1 LDAESPGQIYLTN
14 EQFPWRF
21 SSLVVR
27 TTGAPILAAPYVARV
42 VHDLDANQPVS
53 NVATMDDL
61 MSQLL
66 RGRRFILML
75 LSSFAAVAIT
85 LAAIGLYGVV
95 AYGVSQRRREFGVR
109 MALGAQS
116 REIARMIVMEGGRI
130 AAAGVVVG
138 GLGALA
144 TGRFMAAFLFEVS
157 ARDAGLLAIVSGGLI
172 AVALLACVV
181 PAHRATTV
189 DAAEVLRGE

>member
-1 LDAESPGQIYLTN
+1 
-14 EQFPWRF
+14 
-21 SSLVVR
+21 
-27 TTGAPILAAPYVARV
+27 
-42 VHDLDANQPVS
+42 
-53 NVATMDDL
+53 
-61 MSQLL
+61 
-66 RGRRFILML
+66 
-75 LSSFAAVAIT
+75 
-85 LAAIGLYGVV
+85 
-95 AYGVSQRRREFGVR
+95 
-109 MALGAQS
+109 MALGAQR

-138 GLGALA
+138 GLGTLA

>member
-1 LDAESPGQIYLTN
+1 VAFRRSSCAQPARLFSPR
-14 EQFPWRF
+14 P
-21 SSLVVR
+21 
-27 TTGAPILAAPYVARV
+27 VARV

-66 RGRRFILML
+66 RERRFILML

-109 MALGAQS
+109 MALGAQR

-157 ARDAGLLAIVSGGLI
+157 ARDAGLLVIVSGGLI